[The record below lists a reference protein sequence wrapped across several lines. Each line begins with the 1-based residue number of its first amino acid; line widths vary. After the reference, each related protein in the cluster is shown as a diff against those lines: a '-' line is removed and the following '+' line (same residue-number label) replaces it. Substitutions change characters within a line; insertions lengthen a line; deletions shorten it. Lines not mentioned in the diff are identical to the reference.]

1 MPILYTLNK
10 SKDTFV
16 LTVEQDTNVIL
27 NYVCNSKKEV
37 YNDTLFSDNTLVL
50 PVKEDGRYELKLNV
64 EGETEVIENFAS
76 IYNLQKSLIADIQ
89 SSLLNCNYT
98 CNCGSFSKCV
108 TTEAKNSLNNKDI
121 YVKLLTFQNLYFPII
136 GENLSIFFSTYL
148 KEVADSIFCELQT
161 GINNILKEECLYG
174 NTINNTN
181 LFNKYLSYYYIGIYA
196 LDKNIANNNQEE
208 LTYIETKYS
217 IQKLYSC
224 FNNLCITVSNIESI
238 FNNVTSSNTPPIV
251 NDFTINVPNNLI
263 NNNFLYSFTG
273 PEFIQGFTDIQGNLP
288 KNLKFF
294 ALPVRG
300 DLKFNGNSVVKNVPY
315 SYEEVLNFTYEA
327 NINVNE
333 SIFDLIIFQISDD
346 NINNELYSEMATI
359 TINSAGYINLPISQ
373 LGDLILNKGNRQNH
387 VFTINDFTTNLNPP
401 YQDPEGDSLDAIR
414 IDVLATNGVMQLN
427 GVPVTQGQI
436 ISAANINAGLLVFV
450 SPNQNAAATSNAE
463 FSARDTGSLIFVS

>member
-1 MPILYTLNK
+1 M
-10 SKDTFV
+10 
-16 LTVEQDTNVIL
+16 
-27 NYVCNSKKEV
+27 
-37 YNDTLFSDNTLVL
+37 
-50 PVKEDGRYELKLNV
+50 
-64 EGETEVIENFAS
+64 
-76 IYNLQKSLIADIQ
+76 
-89 SSLLNCNYT
+89 
-98 CNCGSFSKCV
+98 
-108 TTEAKNSLNNKDI
+108 
-121 YVKLLTFQNLYFPII
+121 
-136 GENLSIFFSTYL
+136 
-148 KEVADSIFCELQT
+148 
-161 GINNILKEECLYG
+161 
-174 NTINNTN
+174 
-181 LFNKYLSYYYIGIYA
+181 
-196 LDKNIANNNQEE
+196 
-208 LTYIETKYS
+208 
-217 IQKLYSC
+217 
-224 FNNLCITVSNIESI
+224 
-238 FNNVTSSNTPPIV
+238 
-251 NDFTINVPNNLI
+251 
-263 NNNFLYSFTG
+263 
-273 PEFIQGFTDIQGNLP
+273 
-288 KNLKFF
+288 KFF